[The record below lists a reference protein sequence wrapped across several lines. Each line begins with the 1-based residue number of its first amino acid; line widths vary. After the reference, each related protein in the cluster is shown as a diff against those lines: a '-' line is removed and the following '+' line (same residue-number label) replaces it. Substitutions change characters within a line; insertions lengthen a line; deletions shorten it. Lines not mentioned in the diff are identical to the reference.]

1 MGGVTNISANRTDSD
16 WEQTCQTHNTLTDR
30 KCRLLVSDNVT
41 YLYSG
46 VTNWGHCD
54 SLHQVALLD
63 AFPSGKDEKRVAQ
76 KKTRLRLQTI
86 TGENIQNSNCGNC
99 DDTQCQESQKQTN
112 IRQSRPQVV
121 GLDLLTLIDQL
132 EPVPVEP
139 ANVRVLLFCWLIR
152 LNGDVTHSARVNCT
166 LNYDLWETLVTVE
179 QYFVDFIYTYM
190 LSISPLLYIRIKT
203 IYILYIHTL
212 SIPILYIHIN

>member
-16 WEQTCQTHNTLTDR
+16 WEQTCQTHNKLTDR
-30 KCRLLVSDNVT
+30 KCRLLVLDNVT

-46 VTNWGHCD
+46 VANWGHCD

-121 GLDLLTLIDQL
+121 GLDLLTSWPSLINWNQCQWNLPTSESSCSVGWYDSM
-132 EPVPVEP
+132 VTW
-139 ANVRVLLFCWLIR
+139 RTVLGWIALWTMTFEKHWL
-152 LNGDVTHSARVNCT
+152 L
-166 LNYDLWETLVTVE
+166 
-179 QYFVDFIYTYM
+179 
-190 LSISPLLYIRIKT
+190 
-203 IYILYIHTL
+203 
-212 SIPILYIHIN
+212 